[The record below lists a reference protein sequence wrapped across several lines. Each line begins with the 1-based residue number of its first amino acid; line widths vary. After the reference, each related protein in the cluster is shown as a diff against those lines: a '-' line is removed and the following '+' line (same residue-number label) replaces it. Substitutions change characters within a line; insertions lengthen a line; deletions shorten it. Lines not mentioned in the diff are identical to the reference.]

1 MRGWHLPPPPGPPQA
16 LPDIPQSGIFWR
28 KSPWIHLR
36 EHVQTSPFQALEQV
50 RTGQITIVT
59 GVMTS

>member
-1 MRGWHLPPPPGPPQA
+1 MPAMNSRKGRGACVFPFPFAPP
-16 LPDIPQSGIFWR
+16 D
-28 KSPWIHLR
+28 LR
-36 EHVQTSPFQALEQV
+36 EHVQTSPFRALEQV